1 MAEFGIGIGIDLRI
15 GSGATDEQL
24 AEFIA
29 FRFRVALHD
38 GQSGGVLCS
47 GAFSEVSGLELSMT
61 PKTLKEGGRNWGDVQ
76 LAGPTTFTPVVLKRG
91 ITALG
96 DLWQWFDVVARQ
108 ANYALR
114 LDGTIDVMHPEQK
127 PGDTPLLRW
136 HLSNALPVKFKGPD
150 LSAIASQVAIE
161 ELHLV
166 HEGLTLVQSPLATGA
181 RP

>member
-1 MAEFGIGIGIDLRI
+1 MAETGFD
-15 GSGATDEQL
+15 T
-24 AEFIA
+24 EFIP

-38 GQSGGVLCS
+38 GQSGALLCG

-61 PKTLKEGGRNWGDVQ
+61 PRTLKEGGRNWGEVQ

-91 ITALG
+91 ITAVG

-114 LDGTIDVMHPEQK
+114 LNGVIEVWHPAQT
-127 PGDTPLLRW
+127 PTDRPLLRW
-136 HLSNALPVKFKGPD
+136 HLSNVLPVKFKGPD
-150 LSAIASQVAIE
+150 LSATASQVAIE

-166 HEGLTLVQSPLATGA
+166 HEGLTLNEPEEAA